1 MGWTTLA
8 YTREQL
14 FAKVWESP
22 VTHVAAEIGIS
33 DVGLAKICRRMD
45 IPLPGRGYWARRVA
59 GYKTTIPKLGPTK
72 PGTMLSYATRRYEG
86 SPADAE
92 ARSAVLEQIREQ
104 ASSMPRI
111 AVPPALVE
119 PHKLVKQSL
128 AVLEKASPDQFEELL
143 HKRGCLDV
151 LANGEGLGR
160 AIRIMDTLLKAFE
173 EQGHTVEVSAPVP
186 AATKYGR
193 TPSKTLVHIGS
204 STVQIGISER
214 IRRSPLP
221 YPEPPKPRGPYDYV
235 PRPRRQY
242 EYRPTGRLSLS
253 IKNVTLPGAPERWD
267 DSKDEK
273 LEDFLND
280 FVASVVVAAEV
291 QRLNVIRAEEERQA
305 RIRQERRYAAIGKI
319 NGAHAALLK
328 DARSRVREWRL
339 AKDLALLAKEV
350 GDRASRAGEES
361 AGKAVAVS
369 WAGWAVQMARHLE
382 TETCSDF
389 ENLRSAETH
398 SDDSWRHGSFY
409 ARKVSEAIHVAM
421 STVDEVL
428 KEEESKQSW

>member
-1 MGWTTLA
+1 MGWTSLV
-8 YTREQL
+8 YTRQQL
-14 FAKVWESP
+14 FEKVWESP

-33 DVGLAKICRRMD
+33 DVGLAKICRRME

-59 GYKTTIPKLGPTK
+59 GYKTTVPKLGPPR

-92 ARSAVLEQIREQ
+92 AKSAILDQIREQ
-104 ASSMPRI
+104 ASSVPHLE
-111 AVPPALVE
+111 VPPALVE
-119 PHKLVKQSL
+119 PHKLVRQSL

-151 LANGEGLGR
+151 LAHGEGLVR
-160 AIRIMDTLLKAFE
+160 ALRVMDTLLKAFE
-173 EQGHTVEVSAPVP
+173 EQGHTIEVTPPIP

-193 TPSKTLVHIGS
+193 TPSKTLVHIGNS
-204 STVQIGISER
+204 AVQIGISER
-214 IRRSPLP
+214 IRRTPLP
-221 YPEPPKPRGPYDYV
+221 YPESPKRRGPYDYV
-235 PRPRRQY
+235 SRPRRQY

-273 LEDFLND
+273 IEDFLNE

-305 RIRQERRYAAIGKI
+305 RIRQERRNAAIGKI

-339 AKDLALLAKEV
+339 AKDLAALAKEV
-350 GDRASRAGEES
+350 EERVAKAEVES
-361 AGKAVAVS
+361 ATKDVAVKWAD
-369 WAGWAVQMARHLE
+369 WAGKMARYLE
-382 TETCSDF
+382 DQTCADF
-389 ENLRSAETH
+389 GHLRSEET
-398 SDDSWRHGSFY
+398 SAGDPWKYGSFY
-409 ARKVSEAIHVAM
+409 AREVSDAIHVAM

-428 KEEESKQSW
+428 KEEVGYKG